1 MSIIFLLDESSS
13 MYPYKNEYI
22 KTINSVISTQK
33 ILNPNVK
40 FTLIKFSSYVKLL
53 YYDVLMCNVE
63 EFKTEQYMPD
73 GSTSLYDG
81 IGYSIKYKENE
92 SNVILIIITDGEEN
106 TSSLFNKENI
116 INLIRNYST
125 RHWEFIYI
133 ATNQNAKEVG
143 ESLGIHTC
151 ITYNET
157 EKSISN
163 IAEVCNISIGH
174 AIYKLT
180 GIENTYI
187 DKEIP
192 NDISDFM
199 MNLKI
204 K

>member
-33 ILNPNVK
+33 ISNPNVK
-40 FTLIKFSSYVKLL
+40 FTLIKFSDYVKLV
-53 YYDVLMCNVE
+53 YYDVLMSNVE
-63 EFKTEQYMPD
+63 EFKPEHYKPE

-81 IGYSIKYKENE
+81 IGYCIRYKENE
-92 SNVILIIITDGEEN
+92 RNVILVIITDGEEN

-116 INLIRNYST
+116 INLINKYSNNG
-125 RHWEFIYI
+125 WEFIYI

-143 ESLGIHTC
+143 ESLSIHTC
-151 ITYNET
+151 ITYNQT

-180 GIENTYI
+180 GIENKYI
-187 DKEIP
+187 HKEIP

-199 MNLKI
+199 MNLRI
-204 K
+204 